1 MSKFMRPATPA
12 AASQPAMGLPSRS
25 TTGTAAE
32 MEALGHPRKQAQTS
46 KLIRTES
53 IGVLPNPDGITEEA
67 SDRPTIASQKNSI
80 EPPSLSDIN
89 KKMRKD
95 SGAYNF
101 IPLSTGKYM
110 NDVWWEPTACTVSES
125 KRVNGVPWL
134 LLTVRIFIDTAGQTA
149 DIFSREME
157 NHFRCDYGEVLR
169 VCYLR
174 SCIVNSYIRKLPPSY
189 DDWYRDMVGV
199 CNLSECESDAHFA
212 QKVYEY
218 TFSATDKVLPTGPT
232 GLHVFFCKK
241 PHQVIKD
248 LETIP
253 LCPNPNSMLC
263 KAQGAKEFLYEFRV
277 RFFYI
282 SYEKGEKREIPDDT
296 M

>member
-1 MSKFMRPATPA
+1 MRPATPA
-12 AASQPAMGLPSRS
+12 AAYQQATGLPSRS

-32 MEALGHPRKQAQTS
+32 MEALGHPRKQVQTS

-53 IGVLPNPDGITEEA
+53 IGVLPNPDGITEEV
-67 SDRPTIASQKNSI
+67 SDRPIITSQKSSI

-110 NDVWWEPTACTVSES
+110 NDVWWEPIACVVSES

-134 LLTVRIFIDTAGQTA
+134 LLTVRIFIDIAGQTG
-149 DIFSREME
+149 DVFSREME

-169 VCYLR
+169 VSYLR
-174 SCIVNSYIRKLPPSY
+174 SNIMNSYVGNPLLSY
-189 DDWYRDMVGV
+189 DDWYREMVGV

-212 QKVYEY
+212 QKVYDY
-218 TFSATDKVLPTGPT
+218 TFSATDAGLPAN
-232 GLHVFFCKK
+232 LHVFFCKK
-241 PHQVIKD
+241 PHQAIKD
-248 LETIP
+248 LDTIP
-253 LCPNPNSMLC
+253 LSPNPNSMLC
-263 KAQGAKEFLYEFRV
+263 RAQGAKEFLYEFRV

-282 SYEKGEKREIPDDT
+282 SCEREGKREMTDDAL
-296 M
+296 